1 MTCPPPLV
9 RSGCESYRRAS
20 ARRPTAVMTAAS
32 RFLATCGE
40 HPYGGHMRIALAL
53 LVPLALGAGCI
64 TPAQN
69 RKDAL
74 VRIVPEYNDG
84 LRWKRY
90 ERVTAHLA
98 EAEAL
103 RFLKASAVLGEDFEM
118 ADEEVVVIEP
128 VGDDGL
134 RAAVTVNFS
143 WYNQRR
149 ALLRKAVV
157 LEDWRFRDGRW
168 LCDGQ
173 RRVRGDG
180 FPLFSEGD
188 PPPKLEPAA
197 L

>member
-1 MTCPPPLV
+1 M
-9 RSGCESYRRAS
+9 G
-20 ARRPTAVMTAAS
+20 RPVFA
-32 RFLATCGE
+32 L
-40 HPYGGHMRIALAL
+40 LAL
-53 LVPLALGAGCI
+53 VALVATGAACI

-74 VRIVPEYNDG
+74 IRVVHEYNDG

-90 ERVTAHLA
+90 DRVTPHLA
-98 EAEAL
+98 TDQAY
-103 RFLKASAVLGEDFEM
+103 RFLKTTNALGDDYQM

-134 RAAVTVNFS
+134 RAAVTVNFA

-149 ALLRKAVV
+149 ALLQKAVV

-173 RRVRGDG
+173 RRVQGDG
-180 FPLFSEGD
+180 FPLFSEAD
-188 PPPKLEPAA
+188 PPRTPEPAA
-197 L
+197 P

>member
-1 MTCPPPLV
+1 MW
-9 RSGCESYRRAS
+9 
-20 ARRPTAVMTAAS
+20 
-32 RFLATCGE
+32 
-40 HPYGGHMRIALAL
+40 RIGLTL
-53 LVPLALGAGCI
+53 LVPLVLGAGCI

-69 RKDAL
+69 RRDGL
-74 VRIVPEYNDG
+74 IRVVHEYNDG

-90 ERVTAHLA
+90 ERVTSHMA
-98 EAEAL
+98 EAEAV
-103 RFLKASAVLGEDFEM
+103 RFLKASAALGEDFEM
-118 ADEEVVVIEP
+118 ADQEVVVIEP
-128 VGDDGL
+128 IGTEGL
-134 RAAVTVNFS
+134 QAAVTVNFS

-168 LCDGQ
+168 VCDAQ

-188 PPPKLEPAA
+188 PPPRPEPAA

>member
-1 MTCPPPLV
+1 M
-9 RSGCESYRRAS
+9 G
-20 ARRPTAVMTAAS
+20 
-32 RFLATCGE
+32 
-40 HPYGGHMRIALAL
+40 RIGLAL
-53 LVPLALGAGCI
+53 LVPLALGGGCI

-69 RKDAL
+69 RQDAL
-74 VRIVPEYNDG
+74 VRIVHEYNDG

-90 ERVTAHLA
+90 DRVTAHLA

-103 RFLKASAVLGEDFEM
+103 RFLKTSAALGEEFEM

-128 VGDDGL
+128 LGDDGL

-157 LEDWRFRDGRW
+157 LEDWRFRGGRW

-173 RRVRGDG
+173 RRVQGDG
-180 FPLFSEGD
+180 FPLASEAD
-188 PPPKLEPAA
+188 PPPRPAPAA